1 MAPSPDIA
9 FHFPRTKPAKSFRNL
24 NTRRSLVCVL
34 CGLLV
39 LQVCHA
45 QSSDPACDDLHARGI
60 ACSTTPNVIGPWMY
74 AAQVTTSWSPN
85 YKHTSASEAIR
96 AGEASILSIYAS
108 QTMSCSLKPKGSET
122 SSQGSGRYDYGR
134 FLDVTLVG
142 TYSYD
147 VQCVDTSLGYPTTGV
162 FSRSFTVQA
171 KREVGCETP
180 WTEQNSPVHS
190 TAMCVGLSQ
199 PVVRLKE
206 LGPEDKDY
214 PRGNRIIEATVTNA
228 ANGNAPMGGLT
239 ITLDVVTDT
248 TRGGAGR
255 VLSTTYPYQYLP
267 GSSTRAITDSTGK
280 TTATFYWPG
289 SPAPVQ
295 RIKGCDLSGQCTGT
309 LDIPLDPSVVIGFF
323 NGVANTRSAA
333 QGSLR
338 RLEAEFGPQYKETPL
353 KYAQFYNQTAC
364 DGGFCW
370 EDMAETFE
378 QRSMALNGVFADR
391 WETFWDILAGRHQQ
405 DTSLTGRLLNLLGNG
420 SNALLQWLDTTAT
433 AVLNQLVNNT
443 LRLMT
448 YFSNSPTA
456 ANRADHNT
464 RLWRYADDGNQLL
477 LVAHSQGNLFVN
489 SAYDSLMRFKPE
501 AKARVVHVAPA
512 APTLRG
518 EHVLADIDLVINA
531 LRGTG
536 LSSVPDVNINLPLS
550 KIDPSGH
557 SFEPTYLDKS
567 RAAYARTRGMITS
580 SLDTLTR

>member
-1 MAPSPDIA
+1 MGPHSVRLTLKSSITGADPGRLSADQVYMDNTAI
-9 FHFPRTKPAKSFRNL
+9 TKSVTYYPPAKWSAQQVITIQATCDACVPAGTWMYPAAVAGQPWD
-24 NTRRSLVCVL
+24 TRR
-34 CGLLV
+34 
-39 LQVCHA
+39 
-45 QSSDPACDDLHARGI
+45 
-60 ACSTTPNVIGPWMY
+60 
-74 AAQVTTSWSPN
+74 
-85 YKHTSASEAIR
+85 
-96 AGEASILSIYAS
+96 
-108 QTMSCSLKPKGSET
+108 
-122 SSQGSGRYDYGR
+122 
-134 FLDVTLVG
+134 
-142 TYSYD
+142 
-147 VQCVDTSLGYPTTGV
+147 
-162 FSRSFTVQA
+162 
-171 KREVGCETP
+171 
-180 WTEQNSPVHS
+180 
-190 TAMCVGLSQ
+190 
-199 PVVRLKE
+199 
-206 LGPEDKDY
+206 
-214 PRGNRIIEATVTNA
+214 
-228 ANGNAPMGGLT
+228 
-239 ITLDVVTDT
+239 ITL
-248 TRGGAGR
+248 AGP
-255 VLSTTYPYQYLP
+255 S
-267 GSSTRAITDSTGK
+267 
-280 TTATFYWPG
+280 
-289 SPAPVQ
+289 
-295 RIKGCDLSGQCTGT
+295 
-309 LDIPLDPSVVIGFF
+309 DIVIGFF

-378 QRSMALNGVFADR
+378 QRSMALNGVFANR

-433 AVLNQLVNNT
+433 AVLNQLLNNT

-456 ANRADHNT
+456 ADRADHNT

-489 SAYDSLMRFKPE
+489 SAYDALMRFKPE

-518 EHVLADIDLVINA
+518 DHVLADIDLVINA

-536 LSSVPDVNINLPLS
+536 LNSVPDVNIHLPLS
-550 KIDPSGH
+550 KIDPLGH